1 MKETVKQGEVHK
13 EEVPELAVNGENT
26 VPVDAVDELKGHGGS
41 ALHSVQISTGGAEAA
56 VTAEGNK
63 F

>member
-1 MKETVKQGEVHK
+1 MKETVKEGAVFK

-26 VPVDAVDELKGHGGS
+26 VPVNGADELKGHRS
-41 ALHSVQISTGGAEAA
+41 RALHGIQIPTGGAEAA
-56 VTAEGNK
+56 VTAERDG

>member
-1 MKETVKQGEVHK
+1 MKETVKQRAVLK

-26 VPVDAVDELKGHGGS
+26 VPVDAADELKGHGCS

-56 VTAEGNK
+56 VAAEGNK